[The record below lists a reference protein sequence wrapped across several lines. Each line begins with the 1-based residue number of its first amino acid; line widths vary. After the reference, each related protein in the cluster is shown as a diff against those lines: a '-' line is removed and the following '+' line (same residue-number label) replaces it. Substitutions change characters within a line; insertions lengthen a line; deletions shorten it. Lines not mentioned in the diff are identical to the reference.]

1 MKIEF
6 KKVPQDKKDL
16 KNKLSKEAF
25 ENGIKD
31 TFAAKPKLIDV
42 NLKVLEAGATWLRE
56 NR

>member
-1 MKIEF
+1 
-6 KKVPQDKKDL
+6 
-16 KNKLSKEAF
+16 LSKEAF